1 MNSLVSFINKND
13 LLKIELM
20 NYVLETDQKF
30 YETKTLE
37 QEFAVSNYMLREIL
51 DSLNID
57 LHNIL
62 DSDWLLLQKGLV
74 YPRYRVTRYH
84 LYKMSQYYFN
94 LSALKPLLETRVLTG
109 SLPTYTTIQYDYG
122 CSPSYFFSQKKI
134 LNGLVN
140 DNDSYEFIQAGY
152 VIYNY
157 FDEKPIFS
165 DRIKVIGQEMLKFLL
180 ENHFINDLNQRQKML
195 LINFCVSEML
205 YNNQALFENREVAIH
220 TVVSL
225 PIIITS
231 FIGND
236 SDKILSVLL
245 EMLDIFD
252 FLLENKNYKYSQ
264 YVSDK
269 IVLLQNDIMPV
280 LENFFSQSTKNEIAQ
295 LSYKI
300 SVYSLRFGFKNQWF
314 VTNEGEVNLNYF
326 RDIYPSIFKLI
337 TYLIDIINIQ
347 ETIVNNYQRELF
359 CFNLIGIM
367 FRNITN
373 TSIDRVN
380 ISVNFS
386 ATPITNDMMITMLK
400 NHINHASVDFTC
412 TDKIADI
419 YLSDMI
425 DDDVLGEQVIW
436 KKPPTLSDWT
446 ALGELIVKIKKMKSV
461 K

>member
-122 CSPSYFFSQKKI
+122 WSPSYFFSQKKI

-180 ENHFINDLNQRQKML
+180 
-195 LINFCVSEML
+195 
-205 YNNQALFENREVAIH
+205 
-220 TVVSL
+220 
-225 PIIITS
+225 
-231 FIGND
+231 
-236 SDKILSVLL
+236 
-245 EMLDIFD
+245 
-252 FLLENKNYKYSQ
+252 
-264 YVSDK
+264 
-269 IVLLQNDIMPV
+269 
-280 LENFFSQSTKNEIAQ
+280 
-295 LSYKI
+295 
-300 SVYSLRFGFKNQWF
+300 
-314 VTNEGEVNLNYF
+314 
-326 RDIYPSIFKLI
+326 
-337 TYLIDIINIQ
+337 
-347 ETIVNNYQRELF
+347 
-359 CFNLIGIM
+359 
-367 FRNITN
+367 
-373 TSIDRVN
+373 
-380 ISVNFS
+380 
-386 ATPITNDMMITMLK
+386 
-400 NHINHASVDFTC
+400 
-412 TDKIADI
+412 
-419 YLSDMI
+419 
-425 DDDVLGEQVIW
+425 
-436 KKPPTLSDWT
+436 
-446 ALGELIVKIKKMKSV
+446 
-461 K
+461 